1 MTLTADETQ
10 FVEQSLRVLLDKKAE
25 DPVVI
30 DLREESIPTG
40 FFVVVGADNPVH
52 AKALVTALRKELPRK
67 PRQSEGLN
75 ERRWIVLDYGDV
87 TIHVFQREARKF
99 YDLDS
104 LWADKRI
111 EIEIEPEPPGSG
123 QEVADDGADPPIG
136 DV

>member
-1 MTLTADETQ
+1 MGKEMEETE
-10 FVEQSLRVLLDKKAE
+10 FVEQSLRVLISKKAE

-40 FFVVVGADNPVH
+40 FFVVAGADNPVH

-67 PRQSEGLN
+67 PRQSEGLD

-87 TIHVFQREARKF
+87 AIHVFQREARKF

-104 LWADKRI
+104 LWADKRMDI
-111 EIEIEPEPPGSG
+111 DPERLNPEEAADAGSERPDGEP
-123 QEVADDGADPPIG
+123 
-136 DV
+136 

>member
-1 MTLTADETQ
+1 MEETQ
-10 FVEQSLRVLLDKKAE
+10 FVEQSLRVLVSKKAE

-40 FFVVVGADNPVH
+40 FFVVAGADNPVH

-67 PRQSEGLN
+67 PRQSEGLD

-87 TIHVFQREARKF
+87 AIHVFQREARKF

-111 EIEIEPEPPGSG
+111 DIAPQGLRPEEAAEDAAQSEGTEGEP
-123 QEVADDGADPPIG
+123 
-136 DV
+136 

>member
-1 MTLTADETQ
+1 MTDETQ
-10 FVEQSLRVLLDKKAE
+10 LVEQSLRVLFEKKAE

-40 FFVVVGADNPVH
+40 FFVVAGADNPVH

-67 PRQSEGLN
+67 PWQSEGLD

-111 EIEIEPEPPGSG
+111 DPEKLTARSPEATS
-123 QEVADDGADPPIG
+123 ADDEPSEPSCGT
-136 DV
+136 